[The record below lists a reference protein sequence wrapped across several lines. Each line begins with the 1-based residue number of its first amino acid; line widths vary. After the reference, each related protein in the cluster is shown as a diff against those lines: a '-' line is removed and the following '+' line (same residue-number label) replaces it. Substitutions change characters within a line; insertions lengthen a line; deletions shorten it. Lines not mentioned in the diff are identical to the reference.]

1 MAVQPTDGAVYAA
14 ALERAE
20 QGHIRVRPLG
30 GELWQAT
37 SSEPHL
43 RGPYMLYVLDDGQ
56 SGCDCDGGR
65 YRELCHHQAAV
76 RAVLAGDLSWVGVE
90 ADFAPRPDVGYV
102 YAPPPSM
109 ARRVREYDRE
119 RAGKAAAAP
128 IEDRD
133 YQTLFP
139 D

>member
-1 MAVQPTDGAVYAA
+1 MMATDPAIYAA
-14 ALERAE
+14 ALERA
-20 QGHIRVRPLG
+20 QAGQIRVRPLG

-43 RGPYMLYVLDDGQ
+43 RGPYLAYALADGQ
-56 SGCDCDGGR
+56 TGCECSGGR

-76 RAVLAGDLSWVGVE
+76 REAQAGDLTWLGTE
-90 ADFAPRPDVGYV
+90 ADFAPPPDPGYV
-102 YAPPPSM
+102 YAPPPSV

-119 RAGKAAAAP
+119 RAGKATAAP
-128 IEDRD
+128 VTERD
-133 YQTLFP
+133 YATLFP